1 MTSKVEELYEKAMQ
15 LSEGEREVLSLM
27 LTNAARGHEENNGW
41 ASPEIEQA
49 WMEEIERREQAYA
62 NGEMELI
69 PVEEVFRDLR
79 KITAE

>member
-1 MTSKVEELYEKAMQ
+1 MAKSVDEIFQDALK
-15 LSEGEREVLSLM
+15 LSENEREVLSLM
-27 LTNAARGHEENNGW
+27 LTNSARGNEENNGW

-62 NGEMELI
+62 NGEVELI

>member
-1 MTSKVEELYEKAMQ
+1 MAKSVDEIFRDALK
-15 LSEGEREVLSLM
+15 LSENEREVLSLM
-27 LTNAARGHEENNGW
+27 LTNAARGNEENNGW

-62 NGEMELI
+62 NGEVELI
-69 PVEEVFRDLR
+69 PVEELFRDLR

>member
-1 MTSKVEELYEKAMQ
+1 MAKSVDEIFQDALK
-15 LSEGEREVLSLM
+15 LSENEREVLSLM
-27 LTNAARGHEENNGW
+27 LTNAARGNEENNGW
-41 ASPEIEQA
+41 TSPEIEQA

-62 NGEMELI
+62 NGEVELI

>member
-1 MTSKVEELYEKAMQ
+1 MVKSVDEIFQDALK
-15 LSEGEREVLSLM
+15 LSEDEREVLSLM
-27 LTNAARGHEENNGW
+27 LTNAARGGEKNNGW

-62 NGEMELI
+62 NGEVELI